1 MSQATSPGSLQYM
14 IDVGVP
20 QDDVIWLQRIAK
32 APVAQDATVRERIAR
47 IHEKAYQGLLSF
59 ARPADTTVLQ

>member
-14 IDVGVP
+14 IEVGVP
-20 QDDVIWLQRIAK
+20 QDDVTWLQRIAN
-32 APVAQDATVRERIAR
+32 APVAHDATVRERIAR

-59 ARPADTTVLQ
+59 VRPADNSVLQ